1 MYYDD
6 SHIVCDMGIHKNEK
20 KKSKCI
26 VVIYDYLL
34 IESMRCI
41 RATRP
46 MSF

>member
-6 SHIVCDMGIHKNEK
+6 SHIVCDMGMHKNE

>member
-1 MYYDD
+1 MYYDLI
-6 SHIVCDMGIHKNEK
+6 HISYVIWVCTKMK